1 MRESLLFLAQFVRS
15 WRVTGSI
22 TPSSRALARATVDA
36 AGAVAA
42 GQVVVEFGPG
52 TGVITRELMR
62 RFPGARIVAV
72 EANEAFA
79 SRLPTAVP
87 GVTVVNGCASRLGEH
102 LAALGIAKADVAAVV
117 SGLPLLS
124 LPDDLPKK
132 ILAATAEVL
141 SPGRRYAQYTY
152 SGRAWRG
159 AEVLGFRRDGV
170 RRVWWN
176 VPPAVV
182 LAFTREG

>member
-1 MRESLLFLAQFVRS
+1 MKESVLFLAQFVRR
-15 WRVTGSI
+15 WRATGSV

-36 AGAVAA
+36 AGAVGE
-42 GQVVVEFGPG
+42 GQVVVELGPG
-52 TGVITRELMR
+52 TGVITREIVR

-79 SRLPTAVP
+79 AHLPAAVP
-87 GVTVVNGCASRLGEH
+87 GVTVVTGCASKLKEH
-102 LAALGIAKADVAAVV
+102 LAALGIDPANVAAVV

-124 LPDDLPKK
+124 LPGDLPKK
-132 ILAATAEVL
+132 VLAAAAEVL
-141 SPGRRYAQYTY
+141 QPGRRYSQYTY

-159 AEVLGFRRDGV
+159 VEAPGFRRDGA

-176 VPPAVV
+176 IPPAVV
-182 LAFTREG
+182 LTFTREG